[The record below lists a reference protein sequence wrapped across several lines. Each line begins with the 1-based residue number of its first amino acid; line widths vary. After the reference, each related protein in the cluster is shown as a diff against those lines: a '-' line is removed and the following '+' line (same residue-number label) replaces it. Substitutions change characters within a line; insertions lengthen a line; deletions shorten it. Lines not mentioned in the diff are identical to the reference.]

1 MNLYKVTRTDYIG
14 YDEYVEFVCSA
25 QDEEQAR
32 SIAPWGAL
40 GEVAMVGWDPEV
52 RKWGWHWADTIN
64 DVQVELIGVAD
75 AKFTKPQIISASFNA
90 G

>member
-14 YDEYVEFVCSA
+14 YDEYVEFVCAA

-32 SIAPWGAL
+32 NIAPWGSL
-40 GEVAMVGWDPEV
+40 GEGTMVTWDTGI
-52 RKWGWHWADTIN
+52 RRWGWCWADTIN

-75 AKFTKPQIISASFNA
+75 SKYTKPQIISASFNA